1 MVNMFVCNIKLSRT
15 KFFKGVLAIMAIVCV
30 SLAGMG
36 IFKMYSS
43 NREIEF
49 SSRKL
54 HALQRSR
61 VFDR

>member
-1 MVNMFVCNIKLSRT
+1 MFVCNIKLSRT
-15 KFFKGVLAIMAIVCV
+15 KFFKGILAFMAIVCV

-43 NREIEF
+43 NRDLEI

-54 HALQRSR
+54 HAVQ
-61 VFDR
+61 